1 MAGEFELI
9 RRYFSDA
16 RADGFVQLAVG
27 DDCALLAPSPGMQ
40 LTVSTDT
47 LVGGVHFPADTSPA
61 DIGWKA
67 LAVNLSD
74 LAACG
79 ATPRACFLAIT
90 LPSADESFV
99 AAFAEG
105 FRACAAKHACVLA
118 GGDTTRGPLSV
129 TVTVLG
135 EVPAGTALLRG
146 GARPGDLVC
155 VSGHPGEA
163 ALALARWQQ
172 GERVDDEAQ
181 RRLLRPAPRVLL
193 GDALRGMASAAIDIS
208 DGLLA
213 DLGHVLERS
222 AGNGAPGA
230 TLQVDA
236 LPARGALAALP
247 AGTRL
252 QYQLAGGDD
261 YELCFTLPP
270 VRQAQLPAIAQAT
283 GVPLAVIGVVDAQP
297 GLRLRDAAGAV
308 ALPARAGWEHF
319 A

>member
-16 RADGFVQLAVG
+16 RADGFVRVAVG
-27 DDCALLAPSPGMQ
+27 DDCALLAPTPGMQ
-40 LTVSTDT
+40 LAVSTDT
-47 LVGGVHFPADTSPA
+47 LVGGVHFPVDTPPA

-90 LPSADESFV
+90 LPSADEAFV

-105 FRACAAKHACVLA
+105 FRACAAEYSCVLA
-118 GGDTTRGPLSV
+118 GGDTTRGPLSM

-135 EVPAGTALLRG
+135 EAPAGTALLRS

-155 VSGHPGEA
+155 VSGYPGEA
-163 ALALARWQQ
+163 ALALARWQR
-172 GERVDDEAQ
+172 GACIDDEAQ
-181 RRLLRPAPRVLL
+181 RRLLRPVPRVLL
-193 GDALRGMASAAIDIS
+193 GDALRGTASAAIDIS

-213 DLGHVLERS
+213 DLGHVLECS
-222 AGNGAPGA
+222 AGNAVQGA

-236 LPARGALAALP
+236 LPVRGALAALP
-247 AGTRL
+247 AETRL

-270 VRQAQLPAIAQAT
+270 ARREHLQALARAA

-297 GLRLRDAAGAV
+297 GVRLRDAAGAV
-308 ALPARAGWEHF
+308 ELPARTGWEHF